1 MYVQVY
7 TCNYLVTEGARK
19 VQESLMCSEKE
30 QWKDAKQK
38 EMNSIYSNDIWDL
51 VELPKDCKPVGKLWL
66 FKRKTNA
73 DGSIDRYKA
82 QLVAQGFSQQQGC
95 DYDETFS
102 PVISLRV
109 FIPWL
114 QVLLRRGSNTWS
126 VYWNTA
132 FMVWSKVLDVGII
145 RSIVIWRVWVLLMIH
160 ASTLPQKEKIFS

>member
-1 MYVQVY
+1 
-7 TCNYLVTEGARK
+7 
-19 VQESLMCSEKE
+19 
-30 QWKDAKQK
+30 
-38 EMNSIYSNDIWDL
+38 MNSIYSNDIWDL

-126 VYWNTA
+126 VY
-132 FMVWSKVLDVGII
+132 
-145 RSIVIWRVWVLLMIH
+145 
-160 ASTLPQKEKIFS
+160 